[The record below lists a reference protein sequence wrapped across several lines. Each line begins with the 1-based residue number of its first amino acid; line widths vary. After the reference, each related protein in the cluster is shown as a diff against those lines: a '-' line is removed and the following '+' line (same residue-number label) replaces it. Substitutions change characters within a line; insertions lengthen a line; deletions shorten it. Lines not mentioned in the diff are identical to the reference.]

1 MARISVGGAA
11 TAGLGLIGR
20 RPMTIVVWGLALL
33 VLALLPAIGMIA
45 AMGPEFLGMI
55 QALQGS
61 RGVGPDPA
69 AMQQMMRLQSG
80 MMLFNLG
87 GWIWGT
93 FVKAILC
100 SAVFRAV
107 LEPKASGLA
116 YLRLGAQELWLTL
129 LFLVESVLAYIVMI
143 ITAMMVLLPAVIVGV
158 AGGHG
163 GHGGQGVAGGVI
175 TAIGL
180 GFAAAVVLV
189 WIGLRLSMAAPMTFA
204 DRQFRL
210 FESWTLTQGST
221 ARLLGVGVLT
231 VLIVLV
237 LELVIYGLALAILFA
252 AGGPPAWIHD
262 SKAIAAFIAQPPA
275 DLIRSVWPWLAAGGA
290 VWALVTS
297 GLFTIFCAP
306 WAAAYR
312 DLTRPA

>member
-1 MARISVGGAA
+1 MARISVGGSA
-11 TAGLGLIGR
+11 TAGLSLIGR
-20 RPMTIVVWGLALL
+20 EPMTIVVWGLALL
-33 VLALLPAIGMIA
+33 VLALVPAMGMMA
-45 AMGPEFLGMI
+45 AMGPELLRMI
-55 QALQGS
+55 QAIQASKG
-61 RGVGPDPA
+61 GGPDSV

-87 GWIWGT
+87 SWIWGT
-93 FVKAILC
+93 LVKAVIC
-100 SAVFRAV
+100 AAVFRAI

-116 YLRLGAQELWLTL
+116 HLRLGAQELWLAL
-129 LFLVESVLAYIVMI
+129 LFLVESVLAYIIVI
-143 ITAMMVLLPAVIVGV
+143 ITTMMVVLPAVIVGV

-163 GHGGQGVAGGVI
+163 GQGAASGVL
-175 TAIGL
+175 TAVGL
-180 GFAAAVVLV
+180 GFVAAAVLV
-189 WIGLRLSMAAPMTFA
+189 WIALRLSMAAPMTFA

-210 FESWTLTQGST
+210 FESWSLTRGSA

-231 VLIVLV
+231 VVIVLV
-237 LELVIYGLALAILFA
+237 LELVICGLVLCALFA

-262 SKAIAAFIAQPPA
+262 GKAVEAFIAQPPA
-275 DLIRSVWPWLAAGGA
+275 ELFRRVWPWLAAGGA
-290 VWALVTS
+290 VWSLVAS